1 VEKAPS
7 RRAAKQRTNGRATMP
22 AARIDRDH
30 PQVPNPFLWPLVAAA
45 TASDAAARYFGD
57 LARALT
63 DTDATPPKPE
73 PAWATPN
80 ATALD
85 LTTVR
90 LRDFSSQS
98 VGPATLICA
107 PLALHGATIADFA
120 PRHSLVQA
128 LCAAD
133 LERVFVTD
141 WRSATDEMRFL
152 SIDNYLADLN
162 VVIETLG
169 PPIDLIGLCQ
179 GGWMALLYAAR
190 FPHKVRRLV
199 LAGAPVD
206 VRAGASAVSEL
217 ANNMPLST
225 FTEIVQLG
233 AGRLIG
239 SRVLQA
245 WGAALAGEESLQVL
259 QLPADLGVAESHAL
273 ERSFRDWYDW
283 TVDLPGTYY
292 LQIVSWLYKENRL
305 ADGRFVA
312 LGRLIDLADV
322 DIPIF
327 LLAARDDTLV
337 APAQLLATAK
347 LVGTPRHAIE
357 TLVEPCGH
365 LSLFMGRKTLQHA
378 WDAAARWLLRE
389 LSPA

>member
-1 VEKAPS
+1 VEKAPIS
-7 RRAAKQRTNGRATMP
+7 LAAQRRTNGRAAMP
-22 AARIDRDH
+22 AAPIERDL

-45 TASDAAARYFGD
+45 TASDAAARYFGE

-63 DTDATPPKPE
+63 DTDANPPKPE

-80 ATALD
+80 AIALD
-85 LTTVR
+85 LATVR

-98 VGPATLICA
+98 EGPATLICA
-107 PLALHGATIADFA
+107 PFALHGATIADFA

-128 LCAAD
+128 LCAAGLD
-133 LERVFVTD
+133 RVFITE
-141 WRSATDEMRFL
+141 WRSASAEMRFL

-162 VVIETLG
+162 VVVDTLAL
-169 PPIDLIGLCQ
+169 PIDLIGLCQ

-190 FPHKVRRLV
+190 FPGKVRRLV

-206 VRAGASAVSEL
+206 VRAGDSAISDLAS
-217 ANNMPLST
+217 NMPLST
-225 FTEIVQLG
+225 FAEIVQLG

-239 SRVLQA
+239 SRVIEA
-245 WGAALAGEESLQVL
+245 WGAALAAEESLQVL
-259 QLPADLGVAESHAL
+259 QLPADLGAAESRAL
-273 ERSFRDWYDW
+273 ERRFRDWYDW

-292 LQIVSWLYKENRL
+292 LQIVSWLYKENRI

-312 LGRLIDLADV
+312 LGRQADLADV

-337 APAQLLATAK
+337 APAQLLATAN
-347 LVGTPRHAIE
+347 LVGTPPHAIE

-365 LSLFMGRKTLQHA
+365 LSLFVGRRTLEHA
-378 WDAAARWLLRE
+378 WNRVATWLRRDLA
-389 LSPA
+389 PA